1 VVPPLQAHPLL
12 NKFYE
17 RVVDVHLS
25 ADPAG
30 QVVVEV
36 RYQLEVNQLIALLD
50 AKILLDQ
57 RKEEEP
63 GKAKEYYAAFTRL
76 HAPLLADRLYATVDN
91 RPLEFSCAEK
101 KERLNNKDGT
111 LHCEFLFRAKIQA
124 GSEEKHSFTFEEGAY
139 KEEAGR
145 VLLSLRADSPVVLLA
160 KEEPSAELKA
170 RSPADLKIGDD
181 ERMRHASATF
191 TLPAPTPAPAEP
203 HSQVSAAE
211 TPPSSPGE
219 PTEEKSET
227 GSLLDLLFD
236 TRTGLVL
243 LLISA
248 AGWGAVHALTPGHGK
263 TLVAAYLVGEQG
275 TLIHAV
281 FLGLMVT
288 LSHTGA
294 VLAVAVLL
302 YYYPQ
307 ALGGTRLFLTF
318 GGGLLVAGMGFWL
331 LYRRVAGQ
339 ADHFHLVGGH
349 HHHHGPGE
357 PHVHALPSGKDQLTW
372 WNLVVLGV
380 AGGIIP
386 CTDAI
391 VLLFAAIAKGYL
403 TRALPILLAF
413 SAGLAAVLIIVG
425 MLVVTSKRFAGSHFG
440 ESRLFRALPIL
451 SALLIMGLGLWLCY
465 DAVHGGI
472 ATTFKGHSLAVAFGA
487 TRIESR
493 SSRRPESDH

>member
-1 VVPPLQAHPLL
+1 
-12 NKFYE
+12 
-17 RVVDVHLS
+17 VVDVRLTGDS
-25 ADPAG
+25 AG
-30 QVVVEV
+30 QVLVEV

-57 RKEEEP
+57 RKEAEP

-91 RPLEFSCAEK
+91 RPVEFSCAER

-111 LHCEFLFRAKIQA
+111 LHCEFLFRATTRPSLA
-124 GSEEKHSFTFEEGAY
+124 DRHSFTFEEGAY

-145 VLLSLRADSPVVLLA
+145 VLLSLHADAPVRLLS
-160 KEEPSAELKA
+160 KDEPSAELKA
-170 RSPADLKIGDD
+170 RLPADLKIGDD
-181 ERMRHASATF
+181 EKMRHASATF
-191 TLPAPTPAPAEP
+191 ALPAPAPAAGEQATQTAASESLSVLTGNEP
-203 HSQVSAAE
+203 VE
-211 TPPSSPGE
+211 EPS
-219 PTEEKSET
+219 KT

-236 TRTGLVL
+236 TRTGLL
-243 LLISA
+243 LLLVSA

-288 LSHTGA
+288 WSHTGA

-331 LYRRVAGQ
+331 VYRRVAGQ

-357 PHVHALPSGKDQLTW
+357 PHDHAMPTGKGQLTW
-372 WNLVVLGV
+372 WNLIVLGV

-391 VLLFAAIAKGYL
+391 ALLFAAIAKGYL

-413 SAGLAAVLIIVG
+413 SAGLAVVLIVVG
-425 MLVVTSKRFAGSHFG
+425 LLVVTSKRFAGSHFG

-451 SALLIMGLGLWLCY
+451 SAILIMGLGLWLCY

-472 ATTFKGHSLAVAFGA
+472 ATTIKG
-487 TRIESR
+487 
-493 SSRRPESDH
+493 P